1 MAKWSQFHNWVFV
14 VALLHFG
21 NNHGFIIKTIVGGTT
36 TNSFFAR
43 LLQGKLHCIRELFTL
58 EKIIG
63 VKPLLRNLLLQMDK
77 CVKDNK
83 KLAFVGISFTINCE
97 GCVWRSETEISC
109 HWPYTWGYW
118 QMFWPFVKEV
128 KILKNYI
135 LVNLMRAFMVS

>member
-1 MAKWSQFHNWVFV
+1 

-43 LLQGKLHCIRELFTL
+43 LLQGKLHCICELFTL

-97 GCVWRSETEISC
+97 GCV
-109 HWPYTWGYW
+109 
-118 QMFWPFVKEV
+118 
-128 KILKNYI
+128 
-135 LVNLMRAFMVS
+135 